1 MHQGERRPFVSQAFC
16 SALPVAYTS
25 VETRHWEPLATLVLE
40 AAYEATLLAAILN
53 ARQGASKTVL
63 LTQLGGGAFGNK
75 DEWIRVAMQRALK
88 AAFGFGLDLK
98 LVSYGQPSRMLLDVA
113 QEFG

>member
-1 MHQGERRPFVSQAFC
+1 M
-16 SALPVAYTS
+16 
-25 VETRHWEPLATLVLE
+25 LAGV
-40 AAYEATLLAAILN
+40 LN
-53 ARQGASKTVL
+53 ARRGASNVVL

-75 DEWIRVAMQRALK
+75 DEWIRLAMQRALK